1 MFRGTFEHTVD
12 EKGRVSIPSRFREL
26 LQATGDDRVVIT
38 NFQMGDA
45 PCLDAYPYADWEK
58 LEADLIKKPQFKRNL
73 LTFVTFYTSHAQV
86 CEIDKQG
93 RILLPPTLREYAGLK
108 KDVVVA
114 SALQKFRIFDRDVW
128 KQAFQSASLELTQ
141 NPQLL
146 DELEI

>member
-26 LQATGDDRVVIT
+26 LQATSDNGVVIT
-38 NFQMGDA
+38 NFQMGGA
-45 PCLDAYPYADWEK
+45 ACLDVYPYPDWEK
-58 LEADLIKKPQFKRNL
+58 LEAELTKKPQFKQKL
-73 LTFVTFYTSHAQV
+73 LTFITFYTSHAQV

-108 KDVVVA
+108 RDVIIA
-114 SALQKFRIFDRDVW
+114 SALRKFRIFDRDVW
-128 KQAFQSASLELTQ
+128 KQAFQAASLEVAQ